1 MKSVLRLSLPT
12 IIFFVSSSVG
22 VTSSKSS
29 YVPST
34 MKMIHPFSSSSSSS
48 SSSTSSSSSACNITF
63 YSGYD
68 LNGGDLPN
76 QPVSKTLSTPQQCA
90 DLCCSTTGC
99 FAFSLNAPTGGPN
112 TRACYL
118 KSSSGW
124 NNESISGV
132 DSGSLPVPPPNTN
145 FPWFNLSIPMDQRV
159 NLLVQAMT
167 IDEQIS
173 WLDNGAPSIPRLG
186 IPAYDWE
193 AEALH
198 GVSWNGVSTIFPENI
213 AWGATF
219 DVPLVAQI
227 GRVIAIEARAK
238 WLAGLNSDGSSS
250 EFAGLSFMTP
260 NNNIFINPT
269 WGRGQETY
277 GEEPT
282 LVAALTAAHV
292 RALQFD
298 DDGSF
303 GNSSYHKIIA
313 VSKHFLAYHLESY
326 GNVGQYRL
334 SHSFN
339 VTETDIQQAYFVPF
353 AAALNAG
360 VSSVMCAYDGQNG
373 TNPNW
378 PNPDGPEPWGV
389 PMCLHPIMDR
399 LLRQQI
405 NWTGYV
411 ISDEGAIT
419 FAGPGYHQYTNNLVD
434 AACLAMN
441 AGTDLALGGEYGST
455 LKTCV
460 TQGNVSAARVAQALT
475 RTLTAQM
482 QLGWFDT
489 LAARSQNFPDPVPYN
504 TVTLAN
510 NVSSPEHRAFANLVA
525 RESFILLKNNNGN
538 TLPLLPNT
546 VTNKNIALIGPALNY
561 SGTATSSYIG
571 SYSGCEAG
579 PGGNL
584 VSDPRCHVV
593 TLFEALSNKA
603 VSAGF
608 TLTAAEGCDINTVNT
623 NGFPAAVSA
632 AANANII
639 IAAMGLDTCQESYC
653 SEGEANDRGRGSNSV
668 APTLDLPGSQIP
680 LLQTLVN
687 TYPQT
692 PIILVLF
699 NGGPISSPYA
709 YNISQAVL
717 EVWYPGY
724 EGGNAIVST
733 LFGEYSPAGRLPVTI
748 VTDESEVPPVTDFI
762 LSTAPGRTSR
772 YYTGT
777 PLYPF
782 GFGLSYTNFT
792 YSQLSLQPSTL
803 TPTDPSFTISA
814 MVSSSAIGQISD
826 EVVQVYGSFQGVSS
840 GVASYPLQQ
849 LLNFT
854 RVYSIN
860 PGSSHSVSF
869 TIPRDAL
876 TLMSP
881 GGTMEVA
888 TGQWIIYIG
897 GGGPNNAKYPGGSA
911 VLSTTL
917 MVQ

>member
-1 MKSVLRLSLPT
+1 MSTKQFSLLTITLSFLSLCT
-12 IIFFVSSSVG
+12 SSVIH
-22 VTSSKSS
+22 
-29 YVPST
+29 ST
-34 MKMIHPFSSSSSSS
+34 PSSSSSFHPSS
-48 SSSTSSSSSACNITF
+48 RGSNCNFTF
-63 YSGYD
+63 TPGYD

-76 QPVSKTLSTPQQCA
+76 QPVSQTLSTPQQCA
-90 DLCCSTTGC
+90 ALCCSNPDC
-99 FAFSLNAPTGGPN
+99 YAFSLNAASNGPN
-112 TRACYL
+112 SRWCYL
-118 KSSSGW
+118 KGASGW
-124 NNESISGV
+124 TNSSISGV
-132 DSGSLPVPPPNTN
+132 DSGFVPPPPPNTN
-145 FPWFNLSIPMDQRV
+145 FPWFNMSIPMDQRV
-159 NLLVQAMT
+159 QLLVQAMT
-167 IDEQIS
+167 LDEQIS
-173 WLDNGAPSIPRLG
+173 WLDDGSPAIPSLG
-186 IPAYDWE
+186 LPAYSWE

-219 DVPLVAQI
+219 DVPLVSQI
-227 GRVIAIEARAK
+227 GRVISIEARAK
-238 WLAGLNSDGSSS
+238 WLAGMSNDGSSQ

-260 NNNIFINPT
+260 NNNIFISPL

-298 DDGSF
+298 DDGTF
-303 GNSSYHKIIA
+303 GNSSYQKIIA
-313 VSKHFLAYHLESY
+313 VSKHFLAYHLESF
-326 GNVGQYRL
+326 GTNGQYRL

-373 TNPNW
+373 TNPAW

-399 LLRQQI
+399 LLRQQM
-405 NWTGYV
+405 NWSGYV

-419 FAGPGYHQYTNNLVD
+419 FAGPGYHQFTNKLVD

-441 AGTDLALGGEYGST
+441 AGTDLALGGEYGGT

-460 TQGNVSAARVAQALT
+460 TQGNVTAERVAQALT
-475 RTLTAQM
+475 RTLTQHM
-482 QLGWFDT
+482 KLGWFDT

-504 TVTLAN
+504 NVTLAN
-510 NVSSPEHRAFANLVA
+510 NVSSPEHRALSNLVA
-525 RESFILLKNNNGN
+525 RESFVLLKNNNGN
-538 TLPLLPNT
+538 TLPLLPSM
-546 VTNKNIALIGPALNY
+546 VANKHIALIGPAISY

-571 SYSGCEAG
+571 SYSGCEGG

-584 VSDPRCHVV
+584 VADPRCHVV
-593 TLFEALSNKA
+593 TLLEALSNKA
-603 VSAGF
+603 NTTGF
-608 TLTAAEGCDINTVNT
+608 TLTSAAGCDINTVNT
-623 NGFPAAVSA
+623 SGFPAALAA
-632 AANANII
+632 AANADII

-653 SEGEANDRGRGSNSV
+653 SEGEANDRGRGSDSV

-680 LLQTLVN
+680 LLQALVAQ
-687 TYPQT
+687 YPNT

-709 YNISQAVL
+709 YSIAQAVL
-717 EVWYPGY
+717 EAWYPGY
-724 EGGNAIVST
+724 DGGNAIVST
-733 LFGEYSPAGRLPVTI
+733 LFGDYSPAGRLPITI
-748 VTDESEVPPVTDFI
+748 VKDQSELPPVTDFV
-762 LSTAPGRTSR
+762 LSTPPGRTSR

-792 YSQLSLQPSTL
+792 YSQVNLQPSTL
-803 TPTDPSFTISA
+803 TPSDSSFTISA
-814 MVSSSAIGQISD
+814 MVSSSSTGRVSD
-826 EVVQVYGSFQGVSS
+826 EVVQVYGSYQGVST

-854 RVYSIN
+854 RIYSVT
-860 PGSSHSVSF
+860 PGSSQSVSF
-869 TIPRDAL
+869 TIPRSAL

-881 GGTMEVA
+881 DGVMQVA
-888 TGQWIIYIG
+888 TGQWYIYIG
-897 GGGPNNAKYPGGSA
+897 GGGPNNANYPGGSA
-911 VLSTTL
+911 VLRTTL
-917 MVQ
+917 TVQ